1 MKLLIF
7 RSESKRKREEDL
19 LSDEDFEKEL
29 EGLSDNE
36 SDIDDDINEDDLMME
51 LEEMIGSWY
60 VSTMFL

>member
-19 LSDEDFEKEL
+19 LSDDDFEKEL

-60 VSTMFL
+60 ISTMFL

>member
-19 LSDEDFEKEL
+19 LSDDDFEKEL

-51 LEEMIGSWY
+51 LEEMIGS
-60 VSTMFL
+60 

>member
-51 LEEMIGSWY
+51 LEEMIGS
-60 VSTMFL
+60 

>member
-7 RSESKRKREEDL
+7 RSESKRTREEDL

-51 LEEMIGSWY
+51 LEEMIGS
-60 VSTMFL
+60 

>member
-60 VSTMFL
+60 ISTMFL